1 MKNRLQ
7 FFSSFLVVFIFL
19 GFTSTAFSQ
28 TAEIPNHY
36 ESYELQSGYFNGNGQ
51 AGSEA
56 VNVFTGTIEFQ
67 NIPWLMVHF
76 SDANLGENSY
86 MIITSLYDN
95 LWQKL
100 DAVSIRQ
107 WNFFSAFF
115 NGSVVEIK
123 LFVDPMDKQVFFKT
137 DEVMVGE
144 WVNNTPPE
152 SICGSTDDR
161 IASDQ
166 PATGR
171 LVSIGCTAW
180 IIPNGK
186 FVTAGHCLDATSGT
200 VVEFQVPMS
209 LPNGTIQHP
218 SPEDQYSVD
227 VTSKIFVNGGVG
239 NDWGVFEVFPN
250 SITGLM
256 PKEAQGAY
264 WPLAQDLGPDSIR
277 ITGYGV
283 DGPPPGFGNGARDST
298 NQTQQTHVGPNA
310 GSSGTTM
317 RYVTDTQGGNSG
329 SPVIDALTNTAVG
342 VHTHG
347 GCSSSGGNNSGTSFF
362 LTVFWD
368 AVSQG
373 TPVELA
379 SFTAN
384 VNEGNV
390 TLNWLTA
397 SETNNQGFDIERK
410 SSASKFEKIG
420 FISGIGTSTE
430 SHSYTFTDK
439 NVETGNYS
447 YRLKQ
452 LDYDGTFEYSNEINV
467 DVTVPLEFALDQNYP
482 NPFNPST
489 TISYSIPVKS
499 RVTLKIFNALGKE
512 IITLVNEEKSE
523 GNYDVKFDASGIPS
537 GIYFYK
543 LNAGEFSSTK
553 KMILLK

>member
-7 FFSSFLVVFIFL
+7 FFSSFLMVFIFL

-95 LWQKL
+95 HWQKL

>member
-7 FFSSFLVVFIFL
+7 FFSSFLMVFIFL

-107 WNFFSAFF
+107 WNYFSAFF

>member
-95 LWQKL
+95 HWQKL

-452 LDYDGTFEYSNEINV
+452 LDYDGTFEYSKEINV

>member
-1 MKNRLQ
+1 
-7 FFSSFLVVFIFL
+7 
-19 GFTSTAFSQ
+19 
-28 TAEIPNHY
+28 
-36 ESYELQSGYFNGNGQ
+36 
-51 AGSEA
+51 
-56 VNVFTGTIEFQ
+56 
-67 NIPWLMVHF
+67 MVHF